1 MGHMSVTIP
10 KATVEQRVALVKNLT
25 ETVANVLQLPQDV
38 RRRIS
43 VRIDMYESQE
53 VARDG
58 RMLDIKQHPL
68 SHIELYSPELPYDR
82 KRELVRHLTTAL
94 CETLGFTPEQ
104 RDEVFITFH
113 QFRPENI
120 ATGGHLVAELAMV

>member
-1 MGHMSVTIP
+1 MGHMTVTIP
-10 KATVEQRVALVKNLT
+10 KTSVEQRVALVKNLT
-25 ETVANVLQLPQDV
+25 ETVANVLGLPHEV

-58 RMLDIKQHPL
+58 RMIDVKQHPL
-68 SHIELYSPELPYDR
+68 SHIEMYSPTIPYDR

-94 CETLGFTPEQ
+94 CETLGYAPEQ

-113 QFRPENI
+113 QFRPEDI
-120 ATGGHLVAELAMV
+120 ATGGHLVAELAMA